1 MSSIASNASIDGS
14 TVTGSGVITSPMISS
29 GPWPA
34 ASTRRRRSRSV
45 RMPVS
50 FPSSMMSS
58 EETLRSLISWAP
70 SPIVAPEPMW
80 TGSPAM
86 RSATRVRSASVDAE
100 LRRSEATA
108 RMRAFSPP

>member
-1 MSSIASNASIDGS
+1 MTSL
-14 TVTGSGVITSPMISS
+14 ITSS

-45 RMPVS
+45 RMPLS
-50 FPSSMMSS
+50 SPSSMISS
-58 EETLRSLISWAP
+58 EETLRSVITFAP
-70 SPIVAPEPMW
+70 SPIVAVDPIC
-80 TGSPAM
+80 TGLPAM
-86 RSATRVRSASVDAE
+86 RSATRVRSASEDAE